1 MTQAEPNQNQTS
13 TEASNLTERFMQALQ
28 TTEQT
33 GDVEPLVALFAE
45 KSSLKNL
52 TTQTWTGQD
61 GAREFWTA
69 YLSNFDSIRS
79 EFTHHLEAAA
89 TGIMEWTAT
98 GQLKGGAGL
107 AYQGVSIIEI
117 DGDKVSAFRT
127 YYDSAAFV
135 NTGVAEVRSE

>member
-1 MTQAEPNQNQTS
+1 MTQAESDQNQTAA
-13 TEASNLTERFMQALQ
+13 TLTEQFMQALQ

-45 KSSLKNL
+45 GASLKNL
-52 TTQTWTGQD
+52 TTHTWTGQD

-79 EFTHHLEAAA
+79 EFTHHLEASA

-98 GQLKGGAGL
+98 GQLKGGADL

-117 DGDKVSAFRT
+117 DAGKVSAFRT

-135 NTGVAEVRSE
+135 NTGVAEMRSE

>member
-1 MTQAEPNQNQTS
+1 MTQADSAHTP
-13 TEASNLTERFMQALQ
+13 TEASTLTEQFMQALQ
-28 TTEQT
+28 TIEQT

-45 KSSLKNL
+45 GSSLNNL

-69 YLSNFDSIRS
+69 YLSNFETIRS
-79 EFTHHLEAAA
+79 EFTHHLQASG
-89 TGIMEWTAT
+89 TGLMEWEAT
-98 GQLKGGAGL
+98 GQLKGGSDL
-107 AYQGVSIIEI
+107 AYRGVSIIEI

-135 NTGVAEVRSE
+135 NTGVAEVRTQ

>member
-1 MTQAEPNQNQTS
+1 MTQADSAPTPN
-13 TEASNLTERFMQALQ
+13 EASTLTEQFMQALQ

-45 KSSLKNL
+45 DSSLNNL

-69 YLSNFDSIRS
+69 YLSNFEQIRS
-79 EFTHHLEAAA
+79 EFTHHLEASG
-89 TGIMEWTAT
+89 TGLMEWEAT
-98 GQLKGGAGL
+98 GQLKGGSDL
-107 AYQGVSIIEI
+107 AYRGVSIIEI
-117 DGDKVSAFRT
+117 SGTQVSAFRT